1 MSVHATRGMSA
12 PPEVVVDAATD
23 PARRGGWL
31 PAHLRVEPVQSAD
44 DGGYQVGL
52 STESGAAG
60 VLQVRP
66 GASGGSSVD
75 LRVEDA
81 DTSPEDILT
90 DLDRTVADNLNAG

>member
-31 PAHLRVEPVQSAD
+31 PAHLRVDPVQSAE
-44 DGGYQVGL
+44 GGYQVRL
-52 STESGAAG
+52 STENGAAG
-60 VLQVRP
+60 LLQVRP

-81 DTSPEDILT
+81 GTSPEEILT

>member
-1 MSVHATRGMSA
+1 MSAHATRGMSA

-31 PAHLRVEPVQSAD
+31 PAHLRVDPVQSAD
-44 DGGYQVGL
+44 GGYRVGL
-52 STESGAAG
+52 STDSGAAG

-90 DLDRTVADNLNAG
+90 DLDRTVADNLDAG

>member
-44 DGGYQVGL
+44 GGYQVGL
-52 STESGAAG
+52 STDSGAAG

-66 GASGGSSVD
+66 GDSGGSSVD

-81 DTSPEDILT
+81 GTSPEDILT
-90 DLDRTVADNLNAG
+90 DLDRTVADNLDAG

>member
-31 PAHLRVEPVQSAD
+31 PAHLRVDPVQSAE
-44 DGGYQVGL
+44 GGYQVRL
-52 STESGAAG
+52 STENGAAG
-60 VLQVRP
+60 LLQVRP

-81 DTSPEDILT
+81 GTSPEEILT
-90 DLDRTVADNLNAG
+90 DLDRTVADNFNAG

>member
-1 MSVHATRGMSA
+1 MSA

-31 PAHLRVEPVQSAD
+31 PAHLQLEPVQSA

-75 LRVEDA
+75 LQVEDA

-90 DLDRTVADNLNAG
+90 DLGRTVEDNFNAG